1 VGLTAYLYIIKLKVF
16 HFFNVNKNLTLTK
29 KQIKL
34 YHEIEKVRKDLLA
47 IKCKKAAQE
56 IDNIHLFSYWPITKS
71 RQPTSHA
78 SLVYLDTSK
87 KKQHLSKRPIHTT
100 TSTTTDPVK
109 NVTPFNKNTI
119 HSKVNKDKKI
129 T

>member
-1 VGLTAYLYIIKLKVF
+1 VGLTAYLYIMKVKIF
-16 HFFNVNKNLTLTK
+16 HFFNVNRSFTLTK

-34 YHEIEKVRKDLLA
+34 YHEIEEVRKDLLA

-56 IDNIHLFSYWPITKS
+56 IDNIQLFTYWPITKS

-87 KKQHLSKRPIHTT
+87 KKQLLSKRPVHTT
-100 TSTTTDPVK
+100 TTSHPVK